1 MSDFSPQ
8 DFLELAPEARKAEL
22 KRLIAQGRAEDLLKL
37 KQIAKDKAVK
47 REVARALHHLRSK
60 GVKVAEADEARTF
73 TLPVK
78 KEPEQAAASAVDG
91 SGGRLLWLYRQ
102 TPEGGALFQGMTSFA
117 HGLYRLETYS
127 ATAKKFEKILKT
139 VCQEPNT
146 VIVRVEADYLRR
158 LIFQAV
164 ESGRRRETQPPKG
177 FLEFQ
182 DRLGPAPD
190 LSKPHPLFGLVDPA
204 AIAGQSGL
212 VYESPRLLSHP
223 AFAAWFFDEDSI
235 RKCALRLEEAEV
247 SPLVMPGQQKQE
259 RVEQLIRE
267 AAGEALA
274 VHGRGVWKERLI
286 ENAYVL
292 QLSGE
297 KELAQ
302 LALASA
308 LALDDPQGLPP
319 LFPTMMRR
327 AFRLSAEG
335 STKPQATS
343 GRIILP

>member
-1 MSDFSPQ
+1 MSDFSPE

-37 KQIAKDKAVK
+37 KQLAKDKALQ
-47 REVARALHHLRSK
+47 REVSRALHHLRSK
-60 GVKVAEADEARTF
+60 GVKVAEPGEARTF
-73 TLPVK
+73 TLPVT

-91 SGGRLLWLYRQ
+91 AGGRLVWLYRQ
-102 TPEGGALFQGMTSFA
+102 IPESTLFQAITSLSQ
-117 HGLYRLETYS
+117 GLSRFQAYS
-127 ATAKKFEKILKT
+127 ASAKRFDRILRT
-139 VCQEPNT
+139 INQEPNT
-146 VIVRVEADYLRR
+146 AAIQVEPDFARR
-158 LIFQAV
+158 LIYQAL
-164 ESGRRRETQPPKG
+164 EISRRRGLQLPG
-177 FLEFQ
+177 DFLEFQ

-190 LSKPHPLFGLVDPA
+190 LSKPHPVFGLVDPA

-235 RKCALRLEEAEV
+235 RKCALKLEEAEV

-267 AAGEALA
+267 AAGEALP
-274 VHGRGVWKERLI
+274 VEGRGAWKERLI

-292 QLSGE
+292 QLLGE
-297 KELAQ
+297 KELAGI
-302 LALASA
+302 ALAGA
-308 LALDDPQGLPP
+308 LALDDPESLPP
-319 LFPTMMRR
+319 LFPAMMRR
-327 AFRLSAEG
+327 AFRLPAEG
-335 STKPQATS
+335 PAKPQAPS